1 MGVIERREREKQQR
15 KTEIIAAAEKVFSAK
30 GYDNSTMDDVAAEAE
45 LSKGAIYFYFKSKA
59 EICLSILLKSL
70 YEIRNAFQTI
80 IAQNQNGFEKF
91 KSVCSSY
98 LDFYDNHP
106 NFLTAVT
113 NFRSHKDHCDA
124 ESVVLQEV
132 METNRSITSLI
143 QQILLSGVQDNSII
157 SEVEPEILAKSF
169 WGDLNGLLLSLSISD
184 NDARMNGYEHPD
196 RIFIYILN
204 LLSNSIKKR

>member
-1 MGVIERREREKQQR
+1 MGVQERRERERLQR
-15 KTEIIAAAEKVFSAK
+15 RMEIIDAAEKVFSNK
-30 GYDNSTMDDVAAEAE
+30 GFENSTMDDVAAEVE

-70 YEIRNAFQTI
+70 HEIEDTFRNI
-80 IAQNQNGFEKF
+80 IEQNQSGFLKF
-91 KSVCSSY
+91 KTVCNSY

-132 METNRSITSLI
+132 METNRNITSLI
-143 QQILLSGVQDNSII
+143 QEILQSGVQDNSII

-184 NDARMNGYEHPD
+184 NDARMNGYEYPD